1 MAKTNV
7 LGLGQMGT
15 IGTVTQRYSNQD
27 HNVTDPQGV
36 GVLSPKEVNPMGV
49 SPISGNC
56 SGMEMSDGGGGCTR
70 GAC

>member
-15 IGTVTQRYSNQD
+15 TGTVTQRYSNQD

-36 GVLSPKEVNPMGV
+36 GVLLPKEVNPMGV
-49 SPISGNC
+49 SPISGNR
-56 SGMEMSDGGGGCTR
+56 SGLDKSDGLGGC
-70 GAC
+70 CK